1 MVNSGID
8 ISDHTFAN
16 FMVCCD
22 YAESAEYIMK
32 YWNWFQVKTI
42 KNVFKMCF
50 QKEHNIE
57 PSMLTYTAA
66 VHALLEK
73 GIYKLIIEIKVNRRL
88 G

>member
-50 QKEHNIE
+50 
-57 PSMLTYTAA
+57 
-66 VHALLEK
+66 
-73 GIYKLIIEIKVNRRL
+73 
-88 G
+88 